1 MALRLEDVFG
11 LSAGPRGLVLTG
23 LGVAGLATARLVGSG
38 VDRIGPRRSVLLGAA
53 ATSPSVGVATQ
64 LVLVGVNVLV
74 LRSSPVNRA
83 GSMSLVQA
91 IRFGGGSLA
100 PVVFTPLYDV
110 TVAGPFLLAAVTVA
124 VVIPVALPRA
134 QGPSTANNARA

>member
-1 MALRLEDVFG
+1 M
-11 LSAGPRGLVLTG
+11 
-23 LGVAGLATARLVGSG
+23 
-38 VDRIGPRRSVLLGAA
+38 LLGAA
-53 ATSPSVGVATQ
+53 AGIVVLIGVGLAPTVGLVAAAWALGGVATQ

-74 LRSSPVNRA
+74 LRSSPVNRG

-100 PVVFTPLYDV
+100 PVVHPLYDV
-110 TVAGPFLLAAVTVA
+110 TAAGALLLAAVIVA

-134 QGPSTANNARA
+134 QR